1 MESKMKGFT
10 GNILHVNLS
19 SGKIEIENP
28 EEKFYRKYLGGSC
41 IGAYYLLKYMQPG
54 TDALDPENIL
64 VFSIGP
70 ATGARVTGLSRHSV
84 TAKSPLTGTI
94 CSSEAGGYWGP
105 ELKFAG
111 VDAVVIQGKSSKPVY
126 LWIKDGKF
134 ELRDA
139 SHIWGKETGSAQDEI
154 RRELDDDKIRVAMI
168 GQGGENLVRYACIV
182 NELAHF
188 NGRGGLGAVMGSK
201 NLKAIAVR
209 GSNACDCHDKEK
221 IKEFAKLAPKRIE
234 NDVFWS
240 GLREY
245 GTHMVVDS
253 HIATGGL
260 PTRNWTSAHFEGA
273 ETLMAAEWRKS
284 IIKKPGT
291 CFACVQ
297 SCKRTVSD
305 VGGLS
310 PRYGGPEYETVGLC
324 GTNLGISDKLEISR
338 INELCS
344 KYTLDTVSFGSTV
357 GFAMECFEKGI
368 ITKEQTGG
376 LELAFGNFEVVKKL
390 AEMTALREGF
400 GDLIAKGSKLLS
412 ELLGPEAMKLV
423 THTKGREFPAHMP
436 QLKGSAA
443 LAYACLPIGADHCS
457 SELDHSIGAEPIS
470 EMVTSMGLYD
480 VEDPAHISFE
490 KAKLFWFSQRAYSLL
505 DTSCACA
512 MAISFSTV
520 FDFNDLVELIKA
532 ATGWKTNLHEL
543 LLIGER
549 RLHMFREFNAR
560 EGFTQKDDILPQ
572 KLFTLLQD
580 DKLSKNDKSVDKA
593 VFEKAKKFYYTLAGW
608 SAETGNP
615 TEDTLHKFGLV

>member
-1 MESKMKGFT
+1 MKGYT

-19 SGKIEIENP
+19 SGNIEIENP

-41 IGAYYLLKYMQPG
+41 IGAYYLLKNMQPG
-54 TDALDPENIL
+54 TDALAPENIL

-70 ATGARVTGLSRHSV
+70 ATGAGVTGLSRHSV
-84 TAKSPLTGTI
+84 TAKSPLTNTI

-105 ELKFAG
+105 ELRFSG
-111 VDAVVIQGKSSKPVY
+111 LDAVVITGKSPKPVY
-126 LWIKDGKF
+126 LWISNGKF
-134 ELRDA
+134 ELKDA
-139 SHIWGKETGSAQDEI
+139 SDIWGKETGASQ
-154 RRELDDDKIRVAMI
+154 DKIRKELGDNRVRVALI
-168 GQGGENLVRYACIV
+168 GPGGENLVRYACIV

-209 GSNACDCHDKEK
+209 GSNAFNGQDMNTLQ
-221 IKEFAKLAPKRIE
+221 EFAKIAPKRIE

-245 GTHMVVDS
+245 GTHLVVDS
-253 HIATGGL
+253 HIAAGGL
-260 PTRNWTSAHFEGA
+260 PTKNWTSAHSEGA
-273 ETLMAAEWRKS
+273 EALMAAEWRKS

-291 CFACVQ
+291 CYACVQ

-305 VGGLS
+305 GEGLS
-310 PRYGGPEYETVGLC
+310 AKYGGPEYETVGLC
-324 GTNLGISDKLEISR
+324 GTNLGIVDKLEISK

-368 ITKEQTGG
+368 ITKEDTDG
-376 LELAFGNFEVVKKL
+376 LDLQFGNAESVKKL
-390 AEMTALREGF
+390 AEMTAFREGF
-400 GDLIAKGSKLLS
+400 GNLIAMGSKRVS
-412 ELLGPEAMKLV
+412 ELWGAEAEKLV

-457 SELDHSIGAEPIS
+457 SELDHAIGAEPIS
-470 EMVTSMGLYD
+470 EMVTSMGLYET
-480 VEDPAHISFE
+480 EDSAKISRE
-490 KAKLFWFSQRAYSLL
+490 KAKLLWFSQRAYSLL

-520 FDFNDLVELIKA
+520 FNFNDLVEIIKA
-532 ATGWKTNLHEL
+532 ATGWETNLHEL

-549 RLHMFREFNAR
+549 RLHMFRSFNAR
-560 EGFTQKDDILPQ
+560 EGFTQDDDILPQ
-572 KLFTLLQD
+572 KMFTPLL
-580 DKLSKNDKSVDKA
+580 DKDLSKNDETVDKIA
-593 VFEKAKKFYYTLAGW
+593 FEEARTFYYTLAGW
-608 SAETGNP
+608 NSETGNP
-615 TEDTLHKFGLV
+615 TEDKLREFGLV

>member
-1 MESKMKGFT
+1 MKGFT
-10 GNILHVNLS
+10 GNVLHVNLS
-19 SGKIEIENP
+19 SGNIEIENP
-28 EEKFYRKYLGGSC
+28 EEMFYRKYLGGSC
-41 IGAYYLLKYMQPG
+41 IGAYYLLKDMQPG
-54 TDALDPENIL
+54 TDALDPENVL

-84 TAKSPLTGTI
+84 TAKSPLTNTI

-105 ELKFAG
+105 ELKFSG
-111 VDAVVIQGKSSKPVY
+111 LDAVVITGKSPKPVY
-126 LWIKDGKF
+126 LWITNGKF

-139 SHIWGKETGSAQDEI
+139 THIWGKETGYSQDEI
-154 RRELDDDKIRVAMI
+154 RRELGDNRVRVAQI
-168 GQGGENLVRYACIV
+168 GPGGENLVRYACIV

-209 GSNACDCHDKEK
+209 GSNAFDGQDMEK
-221 IKEFAKLAPKRIE
+221 LQEFAKIAPKRIE

-240 GLREY
+240 GLREF
-245 GTHMVVDS
+245 GTHLVVDS
-253 HIATGGL
+253 HLAAGGL
-260 PTRNWTSAHFEGA
+260 PTKNWTSAHFEGA
-273 ETLMAAEWRKS
+273 EALMAAEWRKS

-291 CFACVQ
+291 CYACVQ

-305 VGGLS
+305 GDGLS
-310 PRYGGPEYETVGLC
+310 AKYGGPEYETVGLC
-324 GTNLGISDKLEISR
+324 GTNLGILDKLEISK

-368 ITKEQTGG
+368 ITEEDTDG
-376 LELAFGNFEVVKKL
+376 LTLTFGNSEAVKKL
-390 AEMTALREGF
+390 VEMTAFRKGF
-400 GDLIAKGSKLLS
+400 GDLIAKGSKRLS
-412 ELLGPEAMKLV
+412 ELWGEEAEKLV

-436 QLKGSAA
+436 QLKGSTA
-443 LAYACLPIGADHCS
+443 LAYACLSIGADHCS
-457 SELDHSIGAEPIS
+457 SELDHAIGSEPIS
-470 EMVTSMGLYD
+470 EMVTSMGLYNT
-480 VEDPAHISFE
+480 EDTAKISRE
-490 KAKLFWFSQRAYSLL
+490 KAKLLWFSQRAYSLL

-520 FDFNDLVELIKA
+520 FNFNDLVGILKA
-532 ATGWKTNLHEL
+532 ATGWETNLHEL

-549 RLHMFREFNAR
+549 RLHMFRNFNAR

-572 KLFTLLQD
+572 KLFTPLMD
-580 DKLSKNDKSVDKA
+580 DKLSKNDEVIDRTA
-593 VFEKAKKFYYTLAGW
+593 FEDAKEYYYKLAGW

-615 TEDTLHKFGLV
+615 TEDKLSEFGLV